1 MTYHLSRCFAELSS
15 FRKFGFCL
23 SLLALLIASG
33 CKKPE
38 GPPPPVS
45 LEQLPSALEKAFAKG
60 KPEAGEPLGAL
71 QTALRDKDYP
81 KALMAMQAV
90 AALPGSIKSRPTW
103 LLPASSVSIT
113 PCKRPKARA
122 TKTPRK
128 HFRRTG
134 PQNSRATRGR
144 IGRKQT
150 Q

>member
-1 MTYHLSRCFAELSS
+1 MTYRLSRCFAELSS

-33 CKKPE
+33 CKKPD

-71 QTALRDKDYP
+71 QKALRDKDYP

-90 AALPGSIKSRPTW
+90 AALPGLNKEQANVAAAG
-103 LLPASSVSIT
+103 LVSINNALQEAQSQGDQNAAQT
-113 PCKRPKARA
+113 LQTYRA
-122 TKTPRK
+122 TK
-128 HFRRTG
+128 
-134 PQNSRATRGR
+134 
-144 IGRKQT
+144 
-150 Q
+150 

>member
-1 MTYHLSRCFAELSS
+1 MTYRLSRCFAELSS

-90 AALPGSIKSRPTW
+90 AALPGLNKEQANVAAAG
-103 LLPASSVSIT
+103 LVSINNALQEAQSQGDQNAAQT
-113 PCKRPKARA
+113 LQTYRA
-122 TKTPRK
+122 TK
-128 HFRRTG
+128 
-134 PQNSRATRGR
+134 
-144 IGRKQT
+144 
-150 Q
+150 

>member
-1 MTYHLSRCFAELSS
+1 MTYRLSRCFAELSS

-33 CKKPE
+33 CKKPD

-90 AALPGSIKSRPTW
+90 AALPGLNKEQANVAAAG
-103 LLPASSVSIT
+103 LVSINNALQEAQSQGDQNAAQT
-113 PCKRPKARA
+113 LQTYRA
-122 TKTPRK
+122 TK
-128 HFRRTG
+128 
-134 PQNSRATRGR
+134 
-144 IGRKQT
+144 
-150 Q
+150 